1 MHVKLDVKSEKKMYG
16 GRLRQRLFLAPTVF
30 EVLSLL
36 VPNSTNNIYVVVVIV
51 NQYRVLLLII
61 WVLFNQMENV
71 GKTSVVG
78 GQWFVNMSVRT
89 QLGQV

>member
-16 GRLRQRLFLAPTVF
+16 GRLRQRLFVAPTVF

-51 NQYRVLLLII
+51 NQYRVLLLYGYFLIKWKMLAKLLS
-61 WVLFNQMENV
+61 WVANGL
-71 GKTSVVG
+71 
-78 GQWFVNMSVRT
+78 
-89 QLGQV
+89 